1 MAQWSASGV
10 AHGTKAAHRV
20 HDAACACRVQVPPLA
35 AGACRTLHMER
46 IEAQG
51 CQWLIAGLAVATAMR
66 RQARQSSNRRG
77 PQLRTALQATGSASG
92 TQADSTSGTAQGSD
106 ELSPARA
113 AIGKRLRDRLADGI
127 SAQESE
133 VDAVPTDSQRWI
145 QREEVDL
152 NGIDP
157 LNCII
162 GSFPVAA
169 VSYGFWVL
177 TGTFAQY
184 FVENPVQT
192 EFYPVE
198 RLSIAL
204 QTIAVGLSSLAA
216 GIFGVTA
223 LGLFLLGCRI
233 LFGVATGELD
243 PSKESATQFRRS
255 TAERVADVLTKDP
268 IDVAKEMR
276 KRS

>member
-1 MAQWSASGV
+1 MHAESVQKPGTQWAIASV
-10 AHGTKAAHRV
+10 AAA
-20 HDAACACRVQVPPLA
+20 
-35 AGACRTLHMER
+35 
-46 IEAQG
+46 
-51 CQWLIAGLAVATAMR
+51 LIGR
-66 RQARQSSNRRG
+66 RHVRHIISTRRG
-77 PQLRTALQATGSASG
+77 FQLRSSARTALSATASG
-92 TQADSTSGTAQGSD
+92 AQADSPSTDGERGD
-106 ELSPARA
+106 EISPARA

-127 SAQESE
+127 AAQESE

-145 QREEVDL
+145 QREDVDL

-157 LNCII
+157 LTCIT
-162 GSFPVAA
+162 GAFPVAA

-184 FVENPVQT
+184 FVENPVKT

-223 LGLFLLGCRI
+223 LGLFLLGCRV

-243 PSKESATQFRRS
+243 PNKESSTQFRRS

-276 KRS
+276 KRT